1 MVYVNAAGLNLVGLA
16 SVEECRAKVAFDFC
30 PEVDQIRLKTEML
43 PTLFRTG
50 TWTGELALRQ
60 FVTGLPIPVEMNA
73 FIIKD
78 PQNGQPI
85 ALANISRDLTEKN
98 RIEEEKQKLQAQLIH
113 AQKMESIGQLAG
125 GIAHDFNNVLATIF
139 GYCHILQMKM
149 PNDDPLLVHVNQLLT
164 SAERAARLTQSLL
177 AFSRKQI
184 INPEDIDL
192 NEVVNKAEKFLTRV
206 IPEDILLKTTLDA
219 GALMVHAD
227 AMQIDQIL
235 LNLATNARDAMPK
248 GGRLLLETAQ
258 TILDDEY
265 VSKMGSGKP
274 GPYAVLTV
282 SDTGQGMDGQT
293 QNRIFEPFFTTKELG
308 KGTGLGLAIVYGIV
322 KQNNGIINVG
332 SEPGRGTTFKIY
344 LPIVKPSAVIERYP
358 EVEQPLQGGTEAILF
373 AEDNETLRRL
383 NTDLMEEFGYTVI
396 EAADGEEALRLFME
410 HLDKIDLV
418 ILDVIMPKKN
428 GREVFEEARQRAPSL
443 KAIFTSGYPADLIQK
458 EGVLETGINF
468 LPKPSSPEAL
478 LQKIRKVLDQ

>member
-1 MVYVNAAGLNLVGLA
+1 M
-16 SVEECRAKVAFDFC
+16 
-30 PEVDQIRLKTEML
+30 
-43 PTLFRTG
+43 
-50 TWTGELALRQ
+50 
-60 FVTGLPIPVEMNA
+60 
-73 FIIKD
+73 
-78 PQNGQPI
+78 
-85 ALANISRDLTEKN
+85 
-98 RIEEEKQKLQAQLIH
+98 
-113 AQKMESIGQLAG
+113 
-125 GIAHDFNNVLATIF
+125 
-139 GYCHILQMKM
+139 
-149 PNDDPLLVHVNQLLT
+149 
-164 SAERAARLTQSLL
+164 TQSLL
-177 AFSRKQI
+177 AFSRKQV

-192 NEVVNKAEKFLTRV
+192 NEVVNMAEKFLTRV
-206 IPEDILLKTTLDA
+206 IAEDILLKTTLDT
-219 GALMVHAD
+219 GALMAHAD
-227 AMQIDQIL
+227 AIQIDQVL

-258 TILDDEY
+258 TILDDEH

-282 SDTGQGMDGQT
+282 RDTGQGMDGQT
-293 QNRIFEPFFTTKELG
+293 QNRIFEPFFTIKELG

-358 EVEQPLQGGTEAILF
+358 EVEQPLQGGTETILF

-410 HLDKIDLV
+410 HLDRIDLV

-428 GREVFEEARQRAPSL
+428 GREVFEKARPRAPSL